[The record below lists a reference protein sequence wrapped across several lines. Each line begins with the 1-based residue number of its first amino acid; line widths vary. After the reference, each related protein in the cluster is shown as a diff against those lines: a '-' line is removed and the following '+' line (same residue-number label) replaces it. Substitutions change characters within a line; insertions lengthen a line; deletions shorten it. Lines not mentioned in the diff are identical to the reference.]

1 MEILHDQENKIEVFE
16 NDIERCLYEFIESH
30 NIEDMSKES
39 QSKWN
44 AFLMYTRKQ
53 VFPDNKVLKDKTL
66 RPLNNGTIYQYS
78 NYNIYNYDLLME
90 ICDIYIYLCLE
101 YDKEISIVGYSLL
114 TGIEQSNIYQ
124 WSNINEQDVNKLSY
138 KGLEIYKKLHTF
150 REESLSNKLQGKANP
165 VGILA
170 ILNRH
175 YSWNLPGVT
184 KENKQNNA
192 LSVENLPKLCAVDV
206 QKGSGTAESK
216 NAQTDSE

>member
-1 MEILHDQENKIEVFE
+1 
-16 NDIERCLYEFIESH
+16 
-30 NIEDMSKES
+30 
-39 QSKWN
+39 
-44 AFLMYTRKQ
+44 MYTRKQ